1 MKISKADFERLVSR
15 ALSIFRGKEPYK
27 SGNMKHN
34 ATKLEM
40 IGEYK
45 AKIYIDPSVAP
56 YYKYTEFTWAETSPI
71 IINAPRRPE
80 LLGKSSF
87 LWNDGDKPYGT
98 PKKNPN
104 QGWTKVAMHE
114 LAKQIAQELGGR
126 VIEWREG

>member
-1 MKISKADFERLVSR
+1 MKITKADFERLVSR
-15 ALSIFRGKEPYK
+15 ALSIFRGKEPRR

-56 YYKYTEFTWAETSPI
+56 YYKYTEFPWSETSPVI
-71 IINAPRRPE
+71 VNTPRRPE

-104 QGWTKVAMHE
+104 QGWTKSAMYNT
-114 LAKQIAQELGGR
+114 AKQIAQELGGR
-126 VIEWREG
+126 ITEWRR

>member
-1 MKISKADFERLVSR
+1 MKITKADFERLVSR
-15 ALSIFRGKEPYK
+15 ALSIFRGKEPRRSGKMAEQTK
-27 SGNMKHN
+27 SDI
-34 ATKLEM
+34 T
-40 IGEYK
+40 GEFE
-45 AKIYIDPSVAP
+45 AKIFIDPEEVP
-56 YYKYTEFTWAETSPI
+56 YYKYTEFPWSETSPVI
-71 IINAPRRPE
+71 VNTPNRPE